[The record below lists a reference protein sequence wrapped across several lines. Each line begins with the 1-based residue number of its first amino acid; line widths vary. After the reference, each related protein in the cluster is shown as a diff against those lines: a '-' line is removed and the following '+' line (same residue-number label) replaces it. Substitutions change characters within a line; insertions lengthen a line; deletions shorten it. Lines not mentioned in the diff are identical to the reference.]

1 MKPFD
6 WDDKKSE
13 SLEKERGICFED
25 IVIKIEE
32 GFLLDNIGHPNK
44 AKYADQ
50 MMFVIN
56 VDGYVYCVPY
66 IEDEKFIRL
75 ITIFPSRK
83 FTKIYLGGAG

>member
-6 WDDKKSE
+6 WDDKKSDE
-13 SLEKERGICFED
+13 LEKKRKICFED

-44 AKYADQ
+44 AKYAQQ
-50 MMFVIN
+50 MIFVVN
-56 VDGYVYCVPY
+56 VDGYAYCVPY
-66 IEDEKFIRL
+66 IEDEKFIHL

-83 FTKIYLGGAG
+83 FTRIYLGGGG